1 MKTKTNKTAKIN
13 RTNLLKSTIIFL
25 IIILANTS
33 MAQVKMTVHPD
44 KKDNKNCVAL
54 GVRVKKNQNQ
64 AIWIKGV
71 QVIVYNI
78 IPLAA

>member
-1 MKTKTNKTAKIN
+1 MKTKSNKTAKII
-13 RTNLLKSTIIFL
+13 RTNFIKSSIIFL
-25 IIILANTS
+25 ILFLANIS
-33 MAQVKMTVHPD
+33 MVQVKVTVHPD

-71 QVIVYNI
+71 QVIVNNI
-78 IPLAA
+78 LPLVA

>member
-1 MKTKTNKTAKIN
+1 MS
-13 RTNLLKSTIIFL
+13 RTNLIKSSIIFL

-33 MAQVKMTVHPD
+33 MAQVRITVHPD
-44 KKDNKNCVAL
+44 RKDNKNSVAL

-71 QVIVYNI
+71 QVIIYNI
-78 IPLAA
+78 LPLAA

>member
-1 MKTKTNKTAKIN
+1 MKTKSDKKTKIS
-13 RTNLLKSTIIFL
+13 RTNLIKSSIIFL

-33 MAQVKMTVHPD
+33 IAQVRMTIHPD
-44 KKDNKNCVAL
+44 KKDNKNSVAL
-54 GVRVKKNQNQ
+54 GVRVKKNQ

-78 IPLAA
+78 LPLAA

>member
-1 MKTKTNKTAKIN
+1 MIRIN
-13 RTNLLKSTIIFL
+13 VIKSSIIFL
-25 IIILANTS
+25 ILFLANIS

-44 KKDNKNCVAL
+44 KNENKNCVAL

-71 QVIVYNI
+71 QVIVNNI
-78 IPLAA
+78 LPLVA